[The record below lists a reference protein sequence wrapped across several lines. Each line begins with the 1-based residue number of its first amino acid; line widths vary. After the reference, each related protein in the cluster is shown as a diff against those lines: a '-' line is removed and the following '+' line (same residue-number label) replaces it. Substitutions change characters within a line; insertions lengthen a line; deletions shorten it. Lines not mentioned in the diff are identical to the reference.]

1 MVPTLRPPV
10 DLWRALPTSGAHIFG
25 EDEVGDLAEI
35 HGFTSVRVKSVG
47 TFQWV
52 RGTRS

>member
-10 DLWRALPTSGAHIFG
+10 DVWRALPTGGAHIFG
-25 EDEVGDLAEI
+25 EDEVGDILED
-35 HGFTSVRVKSVG
+35 HGFSSVRVKTVG

-52 RGTRS
+52 RGKRG